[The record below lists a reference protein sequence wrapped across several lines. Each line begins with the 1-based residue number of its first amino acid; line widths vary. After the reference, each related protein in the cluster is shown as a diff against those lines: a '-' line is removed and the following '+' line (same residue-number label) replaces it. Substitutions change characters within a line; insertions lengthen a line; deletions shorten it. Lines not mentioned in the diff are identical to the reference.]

1 MTTEAPP
8 RPSTPQPSIYP
19 GPSEPARWRR
29 YLPTPKFLTL
39 GVVALIIAYLAIV
52 PLYYLFWGT
61 FFDATGLTFSGFQR
75 AYGNDQIFGLVG
87 NSLLF
92 AVGAAVISLIMGTG
106 LAYLNVRTDV
116 PFKALFFAAS
126 IIPLVI
132 PGHPL
137 HDRVDPVGQPGHRAD
152 QPLPRADL
160 RPRGHRRLQ
169 HLGHDLGRGTS
180 AVPDRL
186 PAHGGVV
193 PRHGPVAGGV
203 GVDVG
208 RQPLD
213 GVPQGH
219 RSAGPARD
227 RRRDPDHG
235 GAQPGELR
243 GARTARP
250 AERHLRLHQPDLLRA
265 SRLPAGPLGGGR
277 AGHRPA
283 GDRHHRR
290 GDLELRRPRGQELP
304 DRDRQGIPPAPNG
317 TRQVAPGR
325 RCADHRVLPADGDRP
340 TAGAAVHV
348 AAEVLCAAVEGHL
361 LDDDAGQ
368 LPATPA
374 HGQCAHRAEEL
385 ADPRASRRPR
395 W

>member
-8 RPSTPQPSIYP
+8 RPSTPQPSTYP

-75 AYGNDQIFGLVG
+75 AYGNNQIFGLVG

-92 AVGAAVISLIMGTG
+92 AVGAAVISLIMGTAPR
-106 LAYLNVRTDV
+106 LPQRPHRRTVQGAVLRRVDH
-116 PFKALFFAAS
+116 PAGDS
-126 IIPLVI
+126 RD
-132 PGHPL
+132 PL
-137 HDRVDPVGQPGHRAD
+137 HDRVDPVGQPGHRVD
-152 QPLPRADL
+152 QPLPGAHL

-169 HLGHDLGRGTS
+169 HLGDDLGRGTS

-193 PRHGPVAGGV
+193 PRHGPLAGGV

-219 RSAGPARD
+219 RSAGQAR
-227 RRRDPDHG
+227 R
-235 GAQPGELR
+235 
-243 GARTARP
+243 
-250 AERHLRLHQPDLLRA
+250 
-265 SRLPAGPLGGGR
+265 SS
-277 AGHRPA
+277 
-283 GDRHHRR
+283 
-290 GDLELRRPRGQELP
+290 PR
-304 DRDRQGIPPAPNG
+304 
-317 TRQVAPGR
+317 
-325 RCADHRVLPADGDRP
+325 
-340 TAGAAVHV
+340 
-348 AAEVLCAAVEGHL
+348 
-361 LDDDAGQ
+361 
-368 LPATPA
+368 
-374 HGQCAHRAEEL
+374 
-385 ADPRASRRPR
+385 S
-395 W
+395 